1 MSSGDVVSL
10 GLCNAST
17 DHVRMAKR
25 ILGEKLVAVSN
36 SYNLWDHKVADMPC
50 PSAAGRRVA
59 KSNKNGVLELCHQEG
74 IAFLAY
80 APFGGLMSRDGRR
93 SLADSFPGL
102 SAIAKERG
110 VSIHVLCLQWMMD
123 SWTNKGTGV
132 NGGQRSSTVIP
143 LVGMRSD
150 THLPELGALTKV
162 KGNLQFPLS
171 ADTIQTI
178 GVMNDQ
184 KKTSSKRKR

>member
-1 MSSGDVVSL
+1 
-10 GLCNAST
+10 
-17 DHVRMAKR
+17 
-25 ILGEKLVAVSN
+25 
-36 SYNLWDHKVADMPC
+36 
-50 PSAAGRRVA
+50 
-59 KSNKNGVLELCHQEG
+59 
-74 IAFLAY
+74 
-80 APFGGLMSRDGRR
+80 
-93 SLADSFPGL
+93 
-102 SAIAKERG
+102 
-110 VSIHVLCLQWMMD
+110 MMD